1 VPSRRLHRRK
11 KKVLLATAVLLPLVV
26 GVILLAL
33 YLRPGP
39 KHLSEFERRA
49 IAGRFRETIERVGG
63 TQVWVKASPYAAFPP
78 ARIDSPAEVLVVPV
92 IFDAVL
98 TAVKRRAEGEDL
110 RVSIKITQTKERWH
124 VVDIQLARGR
134 EPAGRWRLREVGQLR
149 RAAVIIDDLGHD
161 LEAARK
167 LLSLPYPITFS
178 VLPHLSHSAV
188 TAEEAHRAG
197 REVMLHLPMEPDSSA
212 QPGKGEIRIG
222 MRASEVERIIAADLA
237 SVPYAVGVNNHMGS
251 RATTQVALMG
261 EVMAVLAERRLYFV
275 DSRTTAASIAF
286 DAARRKGLPC
296 FYRSIFLD
304 DTETVTYTARQ
315 LREFRRA
322 IEGQGAALAIGHP
335 YPTTLTALARFL
347 PELEEANIQLVP
359 TSQLLQ
365 LPEVPRLT
373 PPRPTNP

>member
-1 VPSRRLHRRK
+1 MPSRRLHRRK
-11 KKVLLATAVLLPLVV
+11 KKILLATAVFIPLVV

-33 YLRPGP
+33 YLRLGP
-39 KHLSEFERRA
+39 KHLSEVERRA

-63 TQVWVKASPYAAFPP
+63 TQVWVKGPPYAPFPP
-78 ARIDSPAEVLVVPV
+78 ARADSAAEVLVMPAT
-92 IFDAVL
+92 FDAVL

-110 RVSIKITQTKERWH
+110 QVSIKITQAKERWRLADVH
-124 VVDIQLARGR
+124 LARGR
-134 EPAGRWRLREVGQLR
+134 KPAGRWRLREVGQLR
-149 RAAVIIDDLGHD
+149 RAAVIIDDLGQD

-167 LLSLPYPITFS
+167 LLALPYPITFS
-178 VLPHLSHSAV
+178 VLPHLLHSAV
-188 TAEEAHRAG
+188 TAEEVHRSG

-275 DSRTTAASIAF
+275 DSRTTAASVAF
-286 DAARRKGLPC
+286 DAARRKGLPT
-296 FYRSIFLD
+296 FYRSVFLD
-304 DTETVTYTARQ
+304 DTETVTYTSRQ

-347 PELEEANIQLVP
+347 PELEKDDIQLVP
-359 TSQLLQ
+359 ASQLLQ
-365 LPEVPRLT
+365 LPEVAHVT